1 MTGSVRIFYFGFC
14 LTVAFA
20 VWLLAYGLGLQL
32 LYGDGRILQ
41 ATTITTNPF
50 APFQQLLTYG
60 DSGVLR
66 VVALGALLP
75 AALVAGIVAY
85 AGLQPNS
92 SPLGDARF
100 QTAMTLRRDGWFSEK
115 GQNPRSFRAPN
126 TSRRGRSASPDH
138 RADTLWEGGLL
149 RRS

>member
-1 MTGSVRIFYFGFC
+1 MTGSLRAFYLGFC

-41 ATTITTNPF
+41 STITTNPF

-66 VVALGALLP
+66 VVALGSLIP
-75 AALVAGIVAY
+75 AAVVAAIVAY
-85 AGLQPNS
+85 VGLRPN
-92 SPLGDARF
+92 
-100 QTAMTLRRDGWFSEK
+100 
-115 GQNPRSFRAPN
+115 
-126 TSRRGRSASPDH
+126 
-138 RADTLWEGGLL
+138 
-149 RRS
+149 